1 MSCYAIWNELNTWN
15 IVLYMIMVWSNVEFD
30 PVVLWP
36 SQSIC
41 SVYNTKPIWYV
52 LCDNLNEKCRRV
64 EVYHSQGINTKSGYI
79 LCNRKILL
87 VITVVNGNLLT
98 TIAEPAIRC
107 QTPGAPTGYVELR
120 NAPYWLTKLCIE
132 CKTLTIRL

>member
-30 PVVLWP
+30 LVVLWP

-98 TIAEPAIRC
+98 TIAEPAIDVR
-107 QTPGAPTGYVELR
+107 LR
-120 NAPYWLTKLCIE
+120 MRPPVMSNYAMHPIDSPNCVLNA
-132 CKTLTIRL
+132 RR